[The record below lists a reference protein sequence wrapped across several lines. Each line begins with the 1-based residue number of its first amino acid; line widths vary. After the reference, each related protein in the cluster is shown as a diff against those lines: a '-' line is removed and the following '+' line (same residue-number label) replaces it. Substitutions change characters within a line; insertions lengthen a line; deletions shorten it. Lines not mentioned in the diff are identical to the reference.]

1 MVQDRD
7 SLVESVYEIPAE
19 GLEQEVA
26 KIIADVVG
34 VDRVGRRD
42 SFFELG
48 GTSMDAIRVCARV
61 EKLTDRAVEPSWL
74 LDHDELSDFVARVGL
89 ASDGNETVPQ

>member
-1 MVQDRD
+1 MQDRD
-7 SLVESVYEIPAE
+7 SLVGSAYEVPAE

-26 KIIADVVG
+26 AIIADVLG
-34 VDRVGRRD
+34 VDRVGRHD

-61 EKLTDRAVEPSWL
+61 ERVTDRVVEPAWL
-74 LDHDELSDFVARVGL
+74 LDHDELSDFVGQVEL
-89 ASDGNETVPQ
+89 AAAGSETASQ